1 MNELIQQL
9 LGKDDGEHAMT
20 KAEKEHQQKLL
31 DNQEQDDVSWKP
43 DREAT
48 QMAIRE
54 MIMKHPTEFEQLL
67 RKHHDQ
73 SGLEF
78 KSVWLDQVNK
88 FRIAA

>member
-9 LGKDDGEHAMT
+9 LGQDDGEHAMT
-20 KAEKEHQQKLL
+20 KAEQQDLQQTL
-31 DNQEQDDVSWKP
+31 DNQGDDGVSWTP

-54 MIMKHPTEFEQLL
+54 MIMRHPTEFEQLL
-67 RKHHDQ
+67 KKHHDL

-78 KSVWLDQVNK
+78 QSVWLDRVNK
-88 FRIAA
+88 LQIA